1 MLEVGMGL
9 NLTDDEGAFLVR
21 LARRS
26 IEEYLMKRV
35 KIKPPVETPE
45 SLKVKRGVFVTLN
58 SLVRGVKEL
67 RGCIGFPYPT
77 NPLVEATIESAIEAA
92 VGDPRFPPVTLK
104 EMDNIVVEVSV
115 LTKPELI
122 VVSNPRELPKVIR
135 IGVDGLIVE
144 RGFYKGLL
152 LPQVP
157 VEWGWDEEE
166 FLSNAC
172 MKAGLTP
179 DSWLLKDTK
188 VYKFQAE
195 IFEEEEPRGQVKRR
209 VLR

>member
-1 MLEVGMGL
+1 MTL
-9 NLTDDEGAFLVR
+9 NLTDEDGVFLVK
-21 LARRS
+21 LARKS
-26 IEEYLMKRV
+26 IEEYLRKRV
-35 KIKPPVETPE
+35 KIKPPAETPE
-45 SLKVKRGVFVTLN
+45 SLNVKRGVFVTLN
-58 SLVRGVKEL
+58 SLVAGVKEL

-77 NPLVEATIESAIEAA
+77 HPLVEATIESAIEAA
-92 VGDPRFPPVTLK
+92 VRDPRFQPVTLK
-104 EMDNIVVEVSV
+104 EMDSILVEVSV

-122 VVSNPRELPKVIR
+122 IVDNPRELPKSIR

-144 RGFYKGLL
+144 RGLYRGLL

-157 VEWGWDEEE
+157 IEWGWDEEE
-166 FLSNAC
+166 FLSNTC

-179 DSWLLKDTK
+179 DSWLLKDVK

-209 VLR
+209 ILR

>member
-1 MLEVGMGL
+1 MGV

-26 IEEYLMKRV
+26 IEEYLAKRV
-35 KIKPPVETPE
+35 RIKPPAETPE

-58 SLVRGVKEL
+58 SLVGGVKEL

-104 EMDNIVVEVSV
+104 EMDNVVVEVSV

-122 VVSNPRELPKVIR
+122 VVSSPRELPKVIR

-188 VYKFQAE
+188 VYRFQAE
-195 IFEEEEPRGQVKRR
+195 IFEEEEPRGRVKRR

>member
-1 MLEVGMGL
+1 MTL
-9 NLTDDEGAFLVR
+9 NLTDEDGEFLVK

-26 IEEYLMKRV
+26 IEEYLRRRV
-35 KIKPPVETPE
+35 KVKPSAETPE
-45 SLKVKRGVFVTLN
+45 SLNVKRGVFVTLN
-58 SLVRGVKEL
+58 SLVAGVKEL

-77 NPLVEATIESAIEAA
+77 HPLVEATVESAIEAA

-104 EMDNIVVEVSV
+104 EMDSIVVEVSV
-115 LTKPELI
+115 LTRPELI
-122 VVSNPRELPKVIR
+122 VVNNPRELPKSIR
-135 IGVDGLIVE
+135 IGVDGLIIE
-144 RGFYKGLL
+144 RGLYKGLL

-179 DSWLLKDTK
+179 DSWLLKDIK

-209 VLR
+209 ILR

>member
-1 MLEVGMGL
+1 MTL
-9 NLTDDEGAFLVR
+9 NLTDEDGEFLVK

-26 IEEYLMKRV
+26 IEDYLKRRV
-35 KIKPPVETPE
+35 KIKPPADIPE
-45 SLKVKRGVFVTLN
+45 SLSVKRGVFVTLN
-58 SLVRGVKEL
+58 SLAAGIKEL

-77 NPLVEATIESAIEAA
+77 HPLVEATIESAIEAA

-104 EMDNIVVEVSV
+104 EMDSIVVEVSV
-115 LTKPELI
+115 LTRPECI
-122 VVSNPRELPKVIR
+122 VVNNPTELPKSIR

-144 RGFYKGLL
+144 RGLYKGLL
-152 LPQVP
+152 LPQVA

-179 DSWLLKDTK
+179 DSWLLRDTK

-195 IFEEEEPRGQVKRR
+195 IFEEEEPRGRVKRR
-209 VLR
+209 ILR